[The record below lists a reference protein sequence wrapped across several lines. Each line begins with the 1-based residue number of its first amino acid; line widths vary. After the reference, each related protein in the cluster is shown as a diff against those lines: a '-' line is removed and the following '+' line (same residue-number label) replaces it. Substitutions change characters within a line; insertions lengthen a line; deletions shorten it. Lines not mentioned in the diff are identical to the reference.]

1 MGKTKRKG
9 KKAVRGRKEEQDM
22 GEMGAGDGFPVLSYS
37 SPWIVFSALN
47 TDSMLWSWS
56 FISIA
61 VYLSHVSWNLNL
73 CLHSPALRQGIFVNS
88 HIHFGGPLCT
98 APSFPV
104 PYLGNSSYFR
114 RLEFQSLFP
123 HLSKTMVL
131 FGYTSLCCSKRVPPR
146 QRSVA
151 HLVCFPSLK
160 DYSPMPVIRCLKI
173 IASFTCQ
180 VL

>member
-1 MGKTKRKG
+1 
-9 KKAVRGRKEEQDM
+9 M
-22 GEMGAGDGFPVLSYS
+22 GEMGAGGGFPALSYS
-37 SPWIVFSALN
+37 SPRIVFSALN
-47 TDSMLWSWS
+47 MESMFWSCS

-73 CLHSPALRQGIFVNS
+73 CLHSPALSQGIFVNS
-88 HIHFGGPLCT
+88 QTNFRGPLCT

-114 RLEFQSLFP
+114 RLELQSLF
-123 HLSKTMVL
+123 HLSKTIVL
-131 FGYTSLCCSKRVPPR
+131 FGSTSLCCSKRVPPR